1 MIEAIKSI
9 LLDFQESRMNTGV
22 PRHVRIEPVP
32 GKAAVCIGVRR
43 CGKSTYLFQVMERL
57 MNRGVPRENILY
69 LNFFDDRLHNCDK
82 TASG

>member
-1 MIEAIKSI
+1 MRKMIEAIKSI

-57 MNRGVPRENILY
+57 MNRGGP
-69 LNFFDDRLHNCDK
+69 
-82 TASG
+82 A